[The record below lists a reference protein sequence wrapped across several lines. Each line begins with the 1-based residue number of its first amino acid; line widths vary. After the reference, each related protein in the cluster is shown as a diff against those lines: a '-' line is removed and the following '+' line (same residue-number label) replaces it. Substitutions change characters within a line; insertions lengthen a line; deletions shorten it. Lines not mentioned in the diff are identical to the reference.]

1 MRHLLIAPLVA
12 AALLAGCATPRP
24 SEPFQV
30 KVLAIND
37 FHGNLKPP
45 QGGIRIKDPADPA
58 RTVSVPAGGAEH
70 LASAV
75 NELRAR
81 NPNHVFVAAGDLIG
95 ATPLISALFRD
106 EPTIEALSLMGLEA
120 SAVGNHEFD
129 KGADELLRLQ
139 RGGCDAPDACK
150 GPAPFKGAG
159 FRYLAASTVVDA
171 TGQTLLPGYHVKHFQ
186 GVPVAFIGLTLK
198 DTPTIV
204 VPAGVRGLTFR
215 DEAETV
221 NGLVPELRRQGVE
234 AFVVLIH
241 EGGYV
246 NDPRD
251 PGGET
256 RWGISQR
263 NHPSLDIKTLTREQA
278 VQTYRRLYWQPL
290 QGDALHKAVA
300 FALFGP
306 YVNHGLRRAV
316 AWLQNIVGTTE
327 DGTLGTRTLAATQA
341 VDPAAVVL
349 ALHARRLAFYTDLD
363 TFSSFGRGWTRRM
376 AQNLRYAAE
385 DLA

>member
-1 MRHLLIAPLVA
+1 MSAEREAMTVDVFPTLIE
-12 AALLAGCATPRP
+12 R
-24 SEPFQV
+24 
-30 KVLAIND
+30 
-37 FHGNLKPP
+37 
-45 QGGIRIKDPADPA
+45 
-58 RTVSVPAGGAEH
+58 
-70 LASAV
+70 
-75 NELRAR
+75 
-81 NPNHVFVAAGDLIG
+81 
-95 ATPLISALFRD
+95 
-106 EPTIEALSLMGLEA
+106 
-120 SAVGNHEFD
+120 
-129 KGADELLRLQ
+129 
-139 RGGCDAPDACK
+139 
-150 GPAPFKGAG
+150 
-159 FRYLAASTVVDA
+159 
-171 TGQTLLPGYHVKHFQ
+171 
-186 GVPVAFIGLTLK
+186 
-198 DTPTIV
+198 
-204 VPAGVRGLTFR
+204 
-215 DEAETV
+215 
-221 NGLVPELRRQGVE
+221 
-234 AFVVLIH
+234 VLIH

-300 FALFGP
+300 FALFDAS
-306 YVNHGLRRAV
+306 VNHGLRRAV
-316 AWLQNIVGTTE
+316 AWLQNIVGTPE

-341 VDPAAVVL
+341 ADPVAVVL